1 MLYLTYLFTIH
12 FVHMNEMSLLLCNW
26 FLQGAFP
33 DLEKLTI
40 SCNVEIWRGQ
50 FSRMPFSKLRVLK
63 ISEHGGI
70 SIGTSLSVVQKLQ
83 NLERLEVEECN
94 SVNEIIQKEWFSTLP
109 RLTEICLKN
118 LPKLMDLSG
127 LDLHFHNLQTLEVVR
142 CESLINLLTPL
153 TTKRLVQQLRKLI
166 IQGCNKVKEIFVGN
180 EGDELITDGIE
191 IEFTTLKSL
200 SLLYMPN
207 LKSFCSARYTFRF
220 PSLEEIEVAGCS
232 KMECFCNRVLYT
244 PRLEY
249 KGIGDDLREYWESN
263 LNTSIYKM
271 FMDKVRMD

>member
-12 FVHMNEMSLLLCNW
+12 FVHMNEMSLLLYNW
-26 FLQGAFP
+26 FLQGAFL

-40 SCNVEIWRGQ
+40 SCNVEISRGQ

-63 ISEHGGI
+63 ISKHHDI
-70 SIGTSLSVVQKLQ
+70 SIGTSLSVVQNFQ
-83 NLERLEVEECN
+83 NLERLEVKACN
-94 SVNEIIQKEWFSTLP
+94 SVNEIIQEEWFSTLP
-109 RLTEICLKN
+109 RLTEICLKD

-127 LDLHFHNLQTLEVVR
+127 LDLHFHNLHTLEVNG
-142 CESLINLLTPL
+142 CESLINLLTPS

-166 IQGCNKVKEIFVGN
+166 IQRCNKVKEIFVGN
-180 EGDELITDGIE
+180 EGDEPITNGIE
-191 IEFTTLKSL
+191 IEFTTLNSL
-200 SLLYMPN
+200 SLLYLPN
-207 LKSFCSARYTFRF
+207 LESFCSARYTFRF

-232 KMECFCNRVLYT
+232 KMECFCNGVLYT

-249 KGIGDDLREYWESN
+249 ERIWYPLQNYWESD

-271 FMDKVRMD
+271 FMKQVRMD

>member
-33 DLEKLTI
+33 DLEKLTL
-40 SCNVEIWRGQ
+40 SGNVEIWRGQ
-50 FSRMPFSKLRVLK
+50 FSRISFSKLRVLK
-63 ISEHGGI
+63 MSKHRGI
-70 SIGTSLSVVQKLQ
+70 SIETSLSIVQKLQ

-94 SVNEIIQKEWFSTLP
+94 SVNEIIQKEWFSILP
-109 RLTEICLKN
+109 RLTEIRLKD

-127 LDLHFHNLQTLEVVR
+127 LDLHFHNLQTLEVVG
-142 CESLINLLTPL
+142 CESLINLLTPS

-166 IQGCNKVKEIFVGN
+166 IEGCSKVKEIFMGN
-180 EGDELITDGIE
+180 EGDEPITDGIE
-191 IEFTTLKSL
+191 IEFNTLNSL
-200 SLLYMPN
+200 SLLHLPD
-207 LKSFCSARYTFRF
+207 LESFCSAKYTFRF
-220 PSLEEIEVAGCS
+220 PSLEEIKVVGCS
-232 KMECFCNRVLYT
+232 KMECFCNGVLYT

-249 KGIGDDLREYWESN
+249 EGIFYPFQKYWESD

-271 FMDKVRMD
+271 FMDQV